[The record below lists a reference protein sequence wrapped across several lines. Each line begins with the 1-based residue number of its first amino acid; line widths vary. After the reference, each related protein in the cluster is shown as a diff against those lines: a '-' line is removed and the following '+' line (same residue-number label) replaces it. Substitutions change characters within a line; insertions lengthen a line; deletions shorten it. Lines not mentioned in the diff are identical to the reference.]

1 MVDAALLS
9 RCRRMA
15 EIAAAAVMAAALAAL
30 TGWWLD
36 IEPLRAL
43 IPGMTPMNP
52 VAAVCFVLACLAL
65 WRHRLMPTPAAASG
79 LAFFSGAALVFVG
92 VSRVLGYA
100 TALDLGVDRMLF
112 PDTLR
117 GNQMAP
123 NTASNFML
131 LGLCLMLVAR
141 GRSLFVGQV
150 LVALSS
156 TVSYMALLGYVY
168 QVPLFGLPG
177 YVPMAFHVSL
187 CFLVIEMGL
196 LASSADGG
204 FVAMLMSNRTGGRAA
219 RKLLPAALLLPSVLG
234 GLGILGMRHAL
245 FAPEFTVALM
255 ATFCGV
261 GLAAL
266 MLVTARRLN
275 EGDAEVE
282 RLLTVDVLTGV
293 MNRRTIL
300 EVLGAETAACLR
312 YRVPLSTCM
321 VDIDHFKHVNDDHG
335 HACGDEVLRAVG
347 SVIQASLRETDAA
360 GRYGGEEFVVVLPHT
375 SAEGGVA
382 YAERLRIAI
391 EQLEVPVASGQ
402 VLRVTCS
409 IGIAQMA
416 STESPQPDQAL
427 AHADQA
433 LYAAKRGGRNRVQ
446 MAPHL
451 APVKPSTMQRGPEAI
466 EPAML
471 GQVSGAG
478 ARSAEDKPTS

>member
-1 MVDAALLS
+1 MVDGALLN
-9 RCRRMA
+9 RCRHMA
-15 EIAAAAVMAAALAAL
+15 EIAAAAVMLAALAAL
-30 TGWWLD
+30 AGWALD

-65 WRHRLMPTPAAASG
+65 WRHRLTSSAAAAAR
-79 LAFFSGAALVFVG
+79 LALACGAVLIFVG
-92 VSRVLGYA
+92 TTRVLGDF
-100 TALDLGVDRMLF
+100 TPIDLGVDRMLF
-112 PDTLR
+112 PGTLR

-123 NTASNFML
+123 NTASNFVL
-131 LGLCLMLVAR
+131 LGLCLVLLSR
-141 GRSLFVGQV
+141 GRSLFLGQV
-150 LVALSS
+150 LVTVSS

-204 FVAMLMSNRTGGRAA
+204 FIALLMSKRTGGKAA

-245 FAPEFTVALM
+245 FAPEFSVALM

-261 GLAAL
+261 GLAGL
-266 MLVTARRLN
+266 MLATARWIN
-275 EGDAEVE
+275 EGEAEVE

-300 EVLGAETAACLR
+300 EILGSETAACLR

-321 VDIDHFKHVNDDHG
+321 VDLDHFKQINDDHG
-335 HACGDEVLRAVG
+335 HACGDEVLRVVG
-347 SVIQASLRETDAA
+347 RLIQASLRETDAA
-360 GRYGGEEFVVVLPHT
+360 GRYGGEEFVIVLPHT
-375 SAEGGVA
+375 GADGA
-382 YAERLRIAI
+382 MAFAERLRLAIA
-391 EQLEVPVASGQ
+391 QAEVRAASGHM
-402 VLRVTCS
+402 LRVTCS

-416 STESPQPDQAL
+416 TTETPQPEQAL
-427 AHADQA
+427 AHADEA
-433 LYAAKRGGRNRVQ
+433 LYAAKRGGRNRVE
-446 MAPHL
+446 MAPYPL
-451 APVKPSTMQRGPEAI
+451 PAKTTKPRPI
-466 EPAML
+466 DPAL
-471 GQVSGAG
+471 RAAVAGAG
-478 ARSAEDKPTS
+478 RPTGEDGPTS

>member
-1 MVDAALLS
+1 MVDGALLS
-9 RCRRMA
+9 RYRHMA
-15 EIAAAAVMAAALAAL
+15 ENAAAAVMAAALAAL
-30 TGWWLD
+30 AGWWLD
-36 IEPLRAL
+36 IEALRAL
-43 IPGMTPMNP
+43 VPGMTPMNP
-52 VAAVCFVLACLAL
+52 VVAVCFVLACLAL

-79 LAFFSGAALVFVG
+79 LALFCGAVLVFVG
-92 VSRVLGYA
+92 VTRVLGYA
-100 TALDLGVDRMLF
+100 TPLDLGVDRMLF
-112 PDTLR
+112 PGTLR

-123 NTASNFML
+123 NTASNFAL
-131 LGLCLMLVAR
+131 LGLCLVLLARRRSVLVA
-141 GRSLFVGQV
+141 QV
-150 LVALSS
+150 LVAISS
-156 TVSYMALLGYVY
+156 IVSYMALLGYVY

-177 YVPMAFHVSL
+177 YLPMAFHVSL

-204 FVAMLMSNRTGGRAA
+204 FMVLLVSDRSGGRAA
-219 RKLLPAALLLPSVLG
+219 RKLLPAVLLLPSVLG
-234 GLGILGMRHAL
+234 GLGIFGMRHES
-245 FAPEFTVALM
+245 FAPEFVVALM

-266 MLVTARRLN
+266 LMATARRLN
-275 EGDAEVE
+275 DGDAEVA
-282 RLLTVDVLTGV
+282 RLLTQDMLTGV

-300 EVLGAETAACLR
+300 EVLGNETAACLR

-347 SVIQASLRETDAA
+347 RVIQASLRETDSA

-375 SAEGGVA
+375 SAEGGLA
-382 YAERLRIAI
+382 YGERLRSAI
-391 EQLEVPVASGQ
+391 EQLEIAVASGE

-416 STESPQPDQAL
+416 TTESPQPEQAL

-451 APVKPSTMQRGPEAI
+451 APVKPSSQPCDPQVI
-466 EPAML
+466 DPAL
-471 GQVSGAG
+471 LAGVAGAG
-478 ARSAEDKPTS
+478 AADGKPTS